1 MASSSELRV
10 LAVDDNASLLRFLIS
25 AFTANG
31 CAVTSASTAEQAL
44 ELIAGDVFDLVVSDI
59 KMPGLSGLDLLR
71 AVKGRHPA
79 TPVVLITGA
88 PSVNSAVFGLRHGAY
103 DYLPKPFSIKEVQ
116 HLVARVRADREKWNG
131 QAPLPAGLA
140 EELSRRQV
148 SVERLFRIGDL
159 ALQIKEPRVF
169 VAKVLELTSES
180 LRNDGSLMLLRDEHG
195 AFVATQQGDPG
206 VVDELRALMHANFDR
221 LAGQGGREPLPL
233 RRSGG
238 RVEAVAA
245 LIPGMGQSMGVLC
258 IARLTSNGAFLPDEA
273 DMVVGF
279 AQATAVALQK
289 LLLREDHERNLV
301 DTITAFVNAI
311 ESKDPYL
318 KGHSARVALYATEV
332 AQAMGLDDETI
343 QVVNRGAMLHDLG
356 KLSIMDTIL
365 RKPERLTADEF
376 TLIKAHPVVGERI
389 LKPLRFLA
397 REACAVR
404 HHHERFDGSGY
415 PDGLSG
421 ENIPLAAR
429 IVTVADVF
437 DAVTSNRPYRTA
449 LSVEPARQEIVR
461 GRGTHFDPQAADAF
475 LTIPLQRLVEITRHD
490 DSLTSAPLT
499 AEMAVRALVHAQ

>member
-1 MASSSELRV
+1 MPSSSELRV
-10 LAVDDNASLLRFLIS
+10 LTVDDNASLLRFLIS

-44 ELIAGDVFDLVVSDI
+44 ELIAGEAFDLVVSDI
-59 KMPGLSGLDLLR
+59 KMPGLTGLDLLR

-116 HLVARVRADREKWNG
+116 QLLERVRADRQRWNG

-148 SVERLFRIGDL
+148 SVEMLFRIGDL
-159 ALQIKEPRVF
+159 ALQTQEPRVF
-169 VAKVLELTSES
+169 VEKVLQYTGES
-180 LRNDGSLMLLRDEHG
+180 LLNDGALLLLRDEHG
-195 AFVATQQGDPG
+195 SFTTTQQGDPA
-206 VVDELRALMHANFDR
+206 VVDELRALLQGNFDR
-221 LAGQGGREPLPL
+221 LVSQGSREALVLGRA
-233 RRSGG
+233 GG

-245 LIPGMGQSMGVLC
+245 VIPGVGQSLGVLC
-258 IARLTSNGAFLPDEA
+258 IGRLAATSAFLPDER

-289 LLLREDHERNLV
+289 LVLRENHERNLV

-318 KGHSARVALYATEV
+318 KGHSARVALYATEI
-332 AQAMGLDDETI
+332 ARTMGLDEETV
-343 QVVNRGAMLHDLG
+343 QVVSRGAMLHDLG

-365 RKPERLTADEF
+365 RKPERLTEDEF

-421 ENIPLAAR
+421 EDIPLAAR

-449 LSVEPARQEIVR
+449 LSVEAARQEIVR
-461 GRGTHFDPQAADAF
+461 GRGVHFDPQVTDAF
-475 LTIPLQRLVEITRHD
+475 LKIRVERLVEITRHYE
-490 DSLTSAPLT
+490 SLTSAPMT
-499 AEMAVRALVHAQ
+499 ASMSVGALAHAH